1 MMVIANP
8 RAGHGRGERSI
19 RRLRDAI
26 RRRGYDCT
34 VVPTE
39 HPGHATELARR
50 AADAGDPRVIVMGG
64 DGTIS
69 EVVNGLIGSDTEL
82 GIIPMGTGNDVARS
96 LGIPRGRL
104 EAALDLAVQGE
115 TRPIDVGRERDRH
128 FISVLGV
135 GFPAIVAEQ
144 ANAFTRLHGSAA
156 FFVAVYKG
164 LHRLRPVPLKIRLDD
179 RSLATVRPGKGRRP
193 LWLPTRWIV
202 AQTTPPAAE
211 LHADA
216 LTPPPPPPAPLPA
229 PPRTRQARAARSA
242 CRSPSPIRGCP
253 EAPRRCRPR
262 FAHRASRSP
271 RYDSGPTEASR
282 TPRWW
287 RRSPSSR
294 TLLAK
299 YLAT

>member
-39 HPGHATELARR
+39 YPGHATELARR
-50 AADAGDPRVIVMGG
+50 AAEAGEPRVIVMGG
-64 DGTIS
+64 DGSIS

-115 TRPIDVGRERDRH
+115 ARPIDVGRERDRH

-179 RSLATVRPGKGRRP
+179 RTLEMECVAVMIQNTAYTGGGLKMAPGARVDDGMLDVVVVADIARSGLMVHFPKVYAGRHLEHPAFSAHTARSISVECAEP
-193 LWLPTRWIV
+193 LDKMFDGDLCG
-202 AQTTPPAAE
+202 TTPLEAEVVAGAIRVATPAEGPAA
-211 LHADA
+211 
-216 LTPPPPPPAPLPA
+216 
-229 PPRTRQARAARSA
+229 
-242 CRSPSPIRGCP
+242 
-253 EAPRRCRPR
+253 
-262 FAHRASRSP
+262 
-271 RYDSGPTEASR
+271 
-282 TPRWW
+282 
-287 RRSPSSR
+287 
-294 TLLAK
+294 
-299 YLAT
+299 